1 MSSRPLMTSA
11 IPGEAPDI
19 QNVLAH
25 QPELRDLFNELYAIV
40 WSQGRVEHRTKEISR
55 LRNARV
61 TGCGFCV
68 NVRFERD
75 GERLSESDAAC
86 VVDGYEEAGLS
97 EREIAALRLTDALI
111 GDPRKAD
118 AQLASSVREQLSE
131 EEIVELGLC
140 VILGIATEKVLIT
153 LGLEPEPDTMPTT
166 VLPTP
171 GTEVAPAGR

>member
-1 MSSRPLMTSA
+1 MSTRPLATSA

-25 QPELRDLFNELYAIV
+25 QPELRDHFNELYAIV
-40 WSQGRVEHRTKEISR
+40 WSRGLIEHRTKEISR

-68 NVRFERD
+68 NVRFQRD
-75 GERLSESDAAC
+75 GERISEDDAAC
-86 VVDGYEEAGLS
+86 IVDGYEDTALS

-111 GDPRKAD
+111 GDPRKLDDRQA
-118 AQLASSVREQLSE
+118 ASIREQLSE
-131 EEIVELGLC
+131 DEIVELALC

-153 LGLEPEPDTMPTT
+153 LGLEPEPGTMPTT

-171 GTEVAPAGR
+171 GSDVPANPA

>member
-1 MSSRPLMTSA
+1 LSTRPLASSA

-40 WSQGRVEHRTKEISR
+40 WSRGLVEHRTKEISR
-55 LRNARV
+55 LRNARI

-75 GERLSESDAAC
+75 GEKISESDAAC
-86 VVDGYEEAGLS
+86 VVDGYEGKGLD
-97 EREIAALRLTDALI
+97 EREIAGLRLTDALI
-111 GDPRKAD
+111 GDPQKVD
-118 AQLASSVREQLSE
+118 PGLARLVCEQFSE
-131 EEIVELGLC
+131 EEILELALC

-153 LGLEPEPDTMPTT
+153 LGLEPEPGTMATT

-171 GTEVAPAGR
+171 GSVATGA

>member
-1 MSSRPLMTSA
+1 MSTRPLVSSA

-25 QPELRDLFNELYAIV
+25 QPELRDLFNELYAVV
-40 WSQGRVEHRTKEISR
+40 WSQGRIEHRTKEISR
-55 LRNARV
+55 LRNARI

-75 GERLSESDAAC
+75 GERISESDAAC
-86 VVDGYEEAGLS
+86 VVDGYEDSGLTG
-97 EREIAALRLTDALI
+97 REVAALRLTDALI
-111 GDPRKAD
+111 GDPSKVDPRLAD
-118 AQLASSVREQLSE
+118 EVREHFDE
-131 EEIVELGLC
+131 GEIVELALC

-171 GTEVAPAGR
+171 GSEATAGV

>member
-1 MSSRPLMTSA
+1 MSSRPLVSA
-11 IPGEAPDI
+11 ANPGETPDI

-40 WSQGRVEHRTKEISR
+40 WSGGKIEHRTKEMSR

-75 GERLSESDAAC
+75 GERLSDADAAC
-86 VVDGYEEAGLS
+86 IVDGYEHEGLS
-97 EREIAALRLTDALI
+97 DREIAALRLTDALV
-111 GDPRKAD
+111 GDPRKVAPE
-118 AQLASSVREQLSE
+118 LAASVREHLSE

-140 VILGIATEKVLIT
+140 VALGIATEKVLIA
-153 LGLEPEPDTMPTT
+153 LGLEPRPGSMATT
-166 VLPTP
+166 VLPVP
-171 GTEVAPAGR
+171 GSEAGAGGA

>member
-1 MSSRPLMTSA
+1 LSTRPLASSA

-40 WSQGRVEHRTKEISR
+40 WSRGRVEHRTKEISR
-55 LRNARV
+55 LRNARI

-68 NVRFERD
+68 NVRFERN
-75 GERLSESDAAC
+75 GEKISESDAAC
-86 VVDGYEEAGLS
+86 VVDGYEDTGLDA
-97 EREIAALRLTDALI
+97 REIAGLRLTDALI
-111 GDPRKAD
+111 GDPQKVD
-118 AQLASSVREQLSE
+118 PGLACLVRDQFSE
-131 EEIVELGLC
+131 EEILELALC

-153 LGLEPEPDTMPTT
+153 LGLEPVPGAMATT

-171 GTEVAPAGR
+171 GSIAVEA